1 MAQQIVNIGTSNN
14 SGNGDPLRTAFDKIN
29 DNFNELYVSYSSNLI
44 VVNQPADFGIID
56 SNKVYLINGNIDMG
70 TTSIEVPSGGITIQG
85 YDFNTSSL
93 TSSSNSYTMF
103 TSPIGGSGDILIKDM
118 SFTVSGTSSR
128 LFNLVSDTGNEAIEI
143 SRVNF
148 NNCTDLGI
156 VDNYR
161 QIFES
166 GTGRFGGTPEIELRN
181 AVSGYRISSSI
192 ALGMSNLPSALFKNG
207 AGLTFSGRFICEIN
221 CDLPASGALI
231 TFSDSNITN
240 NESLQLQNC
249 RVTRSGVLDTTDN
262 TIYPNID
269 QDSVKSLWSNNV
281 GIPNTYK
288 YIKGN
293 ITTEVTTTVSVVNT
307 YYPLEGT
314 FTVVQES
321 HFDMPTNGV
330 FRLLSGN
337 GVYQFSGDIVLAGT
351 ADNEIDIRIT
361 KSTDGGSTFPTVIN
375 HIKRTINNLSGGRD
389 VAFFPL
395 NFIASLVEGDRVRIE
410 VENKTT
416 PVTNVT
422 TEIDSFLIISQI

>member
-1 MAQQIVNIGTSNN
+1 MAQQIINIGTANN
-14 SGNGDPLRTAFDKIN
+14 SGNGDPLRSAFDKIN
-29 DNFNELYVSYSSNLI
+29 DNFTELYTNYSSNI
-44 VVNQPADFGIID
+44 VVVNQPSDFGIID

-70 TTSIEVPSGGITIQG
+70 ATSIEVPSGGITIQG

-103 TSPIGGSGDILIKDM
+103 TSPVGGSGDVLMKDM

-148 NNCTDLGI
+148 NNCTSLGI
-156 VDNYR
+156 FDNYR
-161 QIFES
+161 QVFES

-181 AVSGYRISSSI
+181 LMSGYRISASI
-192 ALGMSNLPSALFKNG
+192 ALGMFDFTSLFK
-207 AGLTFSGRFICEIN
+207 AGTGLYFLGRVAIELN
-221 CDLPASGALI
+221 CDLPITGALI
-231 TFSDSNITN
+231 DFSDSNIAN

-249 RVTRSGVLDTTDN
+249 RITREGILDTTDT
-262 TIYPNID
+262 TIYPNIT
-269 QDSVKSLWSNNV
+269 QDNVKSLWSGNV

-293 ITTEVTTTVSVVNT
+293 ITTETTTNIALVNT

-314 FTVVQES
+314 FTITQES
-321 HFDMPTNGV
+321 HFDMPNNGV

-337 GVYQFSGDIVLAGT
+337 GIYQFSGDIVLDGT

-395 NFIASLVEGDRVRIE
+395 NFISSLVEGDRVRIE

-416 PVTNVT
+416 PVADVT
-422 TEIDSFLIISQI
+422 AEVDSFIIISQI